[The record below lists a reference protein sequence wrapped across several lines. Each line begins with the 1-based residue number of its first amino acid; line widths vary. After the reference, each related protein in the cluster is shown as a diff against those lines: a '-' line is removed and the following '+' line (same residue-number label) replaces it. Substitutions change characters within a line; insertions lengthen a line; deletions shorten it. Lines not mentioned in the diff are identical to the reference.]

1 MNALPRKKLKVLE
14 LTDNLRVDCEM
25 MKREQEEDE
34 GLMRWI
40 TTAREGKPLN
50 NQGVKQY
57 FPRQTTSKV
66 EDCAVAVLDEEEP
79 DTSLIVPPSTERT
92 ETWRHVKE
100 CSGEAAASRV
110 NCETIEVLPR
120 DVPVGVPGI
129 HRGRGRNEAA
139 GVQGGENSESS

>member
-1 MNALPRKKLKVLE
+1 MAE
-14 LTDNLRVDCEM
+14 W
-25 MKREQEEDE
+25 E
-34 GLMRWI
+34 GLAKSVWQSKMGISAW
-40 TTAREGKPLN
+40 EGDRTGHGK
-50 NQGVKQY
+50 
-57 FPRQTTSKV
+57 QTTSKV

-79 DTSLIVPPSTERT
+79 DTSPIVPPSTYRK
-92 ETWRHVKE
+92 ETWRHVKVNPELTESQQNEE